1 MYSNVFT
8 GNEMEYNRAS
18 CKSRPFLDCHV
29 ASLLAM
35 TAGTP
40 FVIASKAKQSRF
52 FKTFTRASIEK
63 LLIAIISFFLISPA
77 VAEDYIYT
85 NKDLEKYKTSSDKI
99 EATEKVKNKSKS
111 KSKKKSDKPPKKA
124 EPAVKKEEEA
134 KKPVQYEVPYVSQEG
149 PSKRIIISVTFNDSV
164 KALMLLDTGAPG
176 MYISHGLAEKLG
188 IFDKG
193 EGLLQIEAG
202 GIGGKVPAVLT
213 VVDTVQVGGAKEIFV
228 PTTIGNS
235 LSGMF
240 EGLIG
245 MNFMSG
251 YSIRIYTDKHV
262 VVFEEIPAAPD
273 MHGGHDEEWWRTNYR
288 RFSSAK
294 KEWEEFKT
302 HVFNMKDENN
312 KLKKVKEFADKQVKE
327 ADKLTRKLD
336 SFAIDHA
343 VPMSWREY

>member
-1 MYSNVFT
+1 M
-8 GNEMEYNRAS
+8 
-18 CKSRPFLDCHV
+18 FL
-29 ASLLAM
+29 
-35 TAGTP
+35 
-40 FVIASKAKQSRF
+40 QST
-52 FKTFTRASIEK
+52 KCNTIEN

-77 VAEDYIYT
+77 FAEDYIYT

-99 EATEKVKNKSKS
+99 EATEKVKNKSK
-111 KSKKKSDKPPKKA
+111 KKSDKPPKKA
-124 EPAVKKEEEA
+124 EPAVKKEEEI
-134 KKPVQYEVPYVSQEG
+134 KPVQYEVPYVSQEG
-149 PSKRIIISVTFNDSV
+149 ASKRIIISVTFNDSV

-176 MYISHGLAEKLG
+176 MYISHNLAEKLG

-202 GIGGKVPAVLT
+202 GIGGKVPAILT
-213 VVDTVQVGGAKEIFV
+213 VVDTVQIGGAKENFV

-245 MNFMSG
+245 MDFMSG
-251 YSIRIYTDKHV
+251 YTIRIDTGKHI

-273 MHGGHDEEWWRTNYR
+273 NMPGGHDEEWWRTNYR
-288 RFSSAK
+288 RFSSSK
-294 KEWEEFKT
+294 KEWEKFKA
-302 HVFNMKDENN
+302 HVYNMKDENN
-312 KLKKVKEFADKQVKE
+312 KLKKVKELADKQVKE

>member
-1 MYSNVFT
+1 M
-8 GNEMEYNRAS
+8 
-18 CKSRPFLDCHV
+18 FLR
-29 ASLLAM
+29 S
-35 TAGTP
+35 TKWNT
-40 FVIASKAKQSRF
+40 
-52 FKTFTRASIEK
+52 IEK
-63 LLIAIISFFLISPA
+63 YLIAIISFFLISPA
-77 VAEDYIYT
+77 YAEDYIYT
-85 NKDLEKYKTSSDKI
+85 NKDLEKYKSSSKKI

-111 KSKKKSDKPPKKA
+111 KKKSDKPPRKA
-124 EPAVKKEEEA
+124 EPAVKKKEE

-149 PSKRIIISVTFNDSV
+149 SSKRIIISVTFNDSV

-202 GIGGKVPAVLT
+202 GIGGKIPAVLT
-213 VVDTVQVGGAKEIFV
+213 VVDTVQVGGVKEIFV

-235 LSGMF
+235 LSGIY

-251 YSIRIYTDKHV
+251 YSIRIDTNKHV

-273 MHGGHDEEWWRTNYR
+273 MPGGHDEEWWRTNYR
-288 RFSSAK
+288 QFSSAK
-294 KEWEEFKT
+294 KEWEEFKA
-302 HVFNMKDENN
+302 HVYNMKDENN

-327 ADKLTRKLD
+327 AEKLTRKLD

>member
-1 MYSNVFT
+1 MFLQSTKCNT
-8 GNEMEYNRAS
+8 IEY
-18 CKSRPFLDCHV
+18 F
-29 ASLLAM
+29 
-35 TAGTP
+35 
-40 FVIASKAKQSRF
+40 
-52 FKTFTRASIEK
+52 
-63 LLIAIISFFLISPA
+63 LIAIISFFLISPA
-77 VAEDYIYT
+77 FAEDYIYT
-85 NKDLEKYKTSSDKI
+85 NKDLEKYKISPEKI
-99 EATEKVKNKSKS
+99 EAPASEKVKNKSKN
-111 KSKKKSDKPPKKA
+111 KSKSDKPTQKA
-124 EPAVKKEEEA
+124 EPVVNTKEE

-149 PSKRIIISVTFNDSV
+149 SSKRIIISVTFNDSV

-235 LSGMF
+235 LSGLF

-251 YSIRIYTDKHV
+251 YSIRIDTKKHV

-273 MHGGHDEEWWRTNYR
+273 MPGGHDEEWWRTNYL

-294 KEWEEFKT
+294 KEWEEFKA
-302 HVFNMKDENN
+302 HVYNMKDENN